1 MSFNKCLL
9 AALMAG
15 ASLPAIAAPDNYTID
30 PTHTYP
36 SLEFSHMGLSVWR
49 GKFNKNSG
57 KIVLD
62 RAAKSGT
69 VEVTIDVSSI
79 NFGLA
84 AMDEKARSDDF
95 FDTVK
100 FPTATYKGKLKFVG
114 DAPKAVDG
122 QIQQMDQQ
130 IASADLQVAKAA
142 AMPGAVQESRP
153 IERNG
158 MDDNVVPIVVVF
170 TLFVLFPIALAFARR
185 IWKRTSTVIAPISR
199 DVQNRLEQIGQSV
212 ESIALEVER
221 IGEGQ
226 RFMTKV
232 MSESGRALGAGAAQ
246 PIPVQQA
253 DKLGA
258 QQG

>member
-15 ASLPAIAAPDNYTID
+15 ASLPAIASPDNYTID

-49 GKFNKNSG
+49 GKFNKSSG

-114 DAPKAVDG
+114 DAPKAVEG
-122 QIQQMDQQ
+122 QITIRGVTRPAMLSINIFNCMPHPMLKKDVCG
-130 IASADLQVAKAA
+130 ADAEGDLNWSEYGMKMSRYGQGDAGKVHLRIQVEAIKD
-142 AMPGAVQESRP
+142 E
-153 IERNG
+153 
-158 MDDNVVPIVVVF
+158 
-170 TLFVLFPIALAFARR
+170 
-185 IWKRTSTVIAPISR
+185 
-199 DVQNRLEQIGQSV
+199 
-212 ESIALEVER
+212 
-221 IGEGQ
+221 
-226 RFMTKV
+226 
-232 MSESGRALGAGAAQ
+232 
-246 PIPVQQA
+246 
-253 DKLGA
+253 
-258 QQG
+258 

>member
-15 ASLPAIAAPDNYTID
+15 VSLPAIAAPDNYTID

-49 GKFNKNSG
+49 GKFNKSSG

-114 DAPKAVDG
+114 DAPKAVEG
-122 QIQQMDQQ
+122 QITIRGVTRPAMLS
-130 IASADLQVAKAA
+130 INIFNCIPHPMLKKEVCGADAEGELNWSEYGMKMSQYGQGDAGKVHLRIQVEAIKD
-142 AMPGAVQESRP
+142 E
-153 IERNG
+153 
-158 MDDNVVPIVVVF
+158 
-170 TLFVLFPIALAFARR
+170 
-185 IWKRTSTVIAPISR
+185 
-199 DVQNRLEQIGQSV
+199 
-212 ESIALEVER
+212 
-221 IGEGQ
+221 
-226 RFMTKV
+226 
-232 MSESGRALGAGAAQ
+232 
-246 PIPVQQA
+246 
-253 DKLGA
+253 
-258 QQG
+258 

>member
-49 GKFNKNSG
+49 GKFNKSSG

-79 NFGLA
+79 SFGLA

-114 DAPKAVDG
+114 DAPKAVEG
-122 QIQQMDQQ
+122 QITIRGVTRPAMLS
-130 IASADLQVAKAA
+130 INIFNCMPHPMLKKEVCGADAEGELNWSEYGMKMSQYGQGDAGKVHLRIQVEAIKD
-142 AMPGAVQESRP
+142 E
-153 IERNG
+153 
-158 MDDNVVPIVVVF
+158 
-170 TLFVLFPIALAFARR
+170 
-185 IWKRTSTVIAPISR
+185 
-199 DVQNRLEQIGQSV
+199 
-212 ESIALEVER
+212 
-221 IGEGQ
+221 
-226 RFMTKV
+226 
-232 MSESGRALGAGAAQ
+232 
-246 PIPVQQA
+246 
-253 DKLGA
+253 
-258 QQG
+258 

>member
-49 GKFNKNSG
+49 GKFNKSSG

-79 NFGLA
+79 SFGLA

-100 FPTATYKGKLKFVG
+100 FPTATYQGKVKFVG
-114 DAPKAVDG
+114 DAPKAVEG
-122 QIQQMDQQ
+122 QITIRGVTRPAMLS
-130 IASADLQVAKAA
+130 INIFNCMPHPMLKKEVCGADAEGELNWSEFGMKMSRYGQGDAGKVHLRIQVEAIKD
-142 AMPGAVQESRP
+142 E
-153 IERNG
+153 
-158 MDDNVVPIVVVF
+158 
-170 TLFVLFPIALAFARR
+170 
-185 IWKRTSTVIAPISR
+185 
-199 DVQNRLEQIGQSV
+199 
-212 ESIALEVER
+212 
-221 IGEGQ
+221 
-226 RFMTKV
+226 
-232 MSESGRALGAGAAQ
+232 
-246 PIPVQQA
+246 
-253 DKLGA
+253 
-258 QQG
+258 

>member
-49 GKFNKNSG
+49 GKFNKSSG

-79 NFGLA
+79 SFGLA

-122 QIQQMDQQ
+122 QITIRGVTRPAMLS
-130 IASADLQVAKAA
+130 INIFNCIPHPMLKKEVCGADAEGELNWSEYGMKMSQYGQGDAGKVHLRIQVEAIKD
-142 AMPGAVQESRP
+142 E
-153 IERNG
+153 
-158 MDDNVVPIVVVF
+158 
-170 TLFVLFPIALAFARR
+170 
-185 IWKRTSTVIAPISR
+185 
-199 DVQNRLEQIGQSV
+199 
-212 ESIALEVER
+212 
-221 IGEGQ
+221 
-226 RFMTKV
+226 
-232 MSESGRALGAGAAQ
+232 
-246 PIPVQQA
+246 
-253 DKLGA
+253 
-258 QQG
+258 